1 MGQNRKTSSFPLYD
15 TKTSPD
21 AEKGQI
27 LLAHNMDKRMACI
40 VTTLPNW
47 GNKGVTVDILRSH
60 LNRTLRTNFSA
71 NHIRYALERLATH
84 EVIGKRNG
92 GDEAIY
98 FARPSTKARWA
109 KVRVIL
115 QGK

>member
-1 MGQNRKTSSFPLYD
+1 MVGRALGVGGYHTIMGQNRKTSSFPLYD

-47 GNKGVTVDILRSH
+47 GNKGVK
-60 LNRTLRTNFSA
+60 
-71 NHIRYALERLATH
+71 
-84 EVIGKRNG
+84 IGR
-92 GDEAIY
+92 AH
-98 FARPSTKARWA
+98 
-109 KVRVIL
+109 V
-115 QGK
+115 